1 MADAIITVL
10 VVEDD
15 ETFNYVLSRA
25 FARAGTTV
33 HSARS
38 GGEALALVKAENF
51 EIAVVDLNLGDM
63 SGTAVLET
71 LASKQPHGQV
81 RIAISGADDAL
92 AEVRPHVAQ
101 AIFRKP
107 IDIEEFVTSLVEN
120 ARAM

>member
-1 MADAIITVL
+1 MRDAIIKVL

-25 FARAGTTV
+25 FERAGARV
-33 HSARS
+33 QSARS
-38 GGEALALVKAENF
+38 GGEALEFVHAGHF
-51 EIAVVDLNLGDM
+51 EIAVVDLILGDM

-92 AEVRPHVAQ
+92 AEVRPHIAQ

-107 IDIEEFVTSLVEN
+107 IDVDEFVSSLVEN
-120 ARAM
+120 ARTM

>member
-1 MADAIITVL
+1 
-10 VVEDD
+10 
-15 ETFNYVLSRA
+15 
-25 FARAGTTV
+25 V

-38 GGEALALVKAENF
+38 GGEALELVKAENF

-71 LASKQPHGQV
+71 LASKHPHGQV

-92 AEVRPHVAQ
+92 AAVRPHVAQ